1 MLNAYA
7 GARHMDSTLTFN
19 PAEKPTERKW
29 QRILSIYNESQA
41 NISAC
46 ITQLQA
52 AKEKQPD
59 AELGVAGLT
68 DLSEENNHQ
77 YQNQS
82 EQIKE
87 LQDQINVMPT
97 NAYLK
102 LLARWGMWAQME
114 KVHVAMDTEGQ
125 LSPNAR
131 TYTIILDA
139 LLNRRAQ
146 QNERRYAHAKDDL
159 STFMTPDD
167 FGNTARALWDEAVRR
182 FHPAIPSEDF
192 KPDPERQIDEELA
205 LLAMRAFLS
214 GRPTDQR
221 LATSLIPYIW
231 DLPEPTSALPA
242 SMTASMSAKSTE
254 RRTDTEIPHYMREIP
269 RLKPTIRS
277 ASSLLVMLGRANKVT
292 LAATWA
298 RHFISLPEL
307 RAKMDFQFVRSV
319 IHALGS
325 DGDIEKINE
334 IMSQY
339 QPPTG
344 KGGYHVY
351 IWENALMAA
360 RQRADFPAALD
371 AFRRMTH
378 LPWGTEDG
386 VPKEQRKP
394 YVWTRPAGK
403 EADAQGH
410 QYYKPDPIS
419 PTAKTLSLLFKAA
432 FGAKAPDMMDRN
444 ARKAFNVF
452 TAFSIPDLF
461 TIPESDYKRGKSID
475 MMSDSADAFEGEIHS
490 SLVHAAEW
498 RLALAKD
505 VARAIELMLERAQ
518 LTEKR
523 PLWELKEKMITVS
536 RTWGELLDP
545 KMRGR
550 LIGNPA
556 ALTSE
561 KKKGSEEYGMPAKG
575 PVKVKAVTQE
585 GEVSEQG
592 LEDDFGMKEEDW
604 QDEDGDFEMEEEEG
618 EVEVGGPKFRKNTVR
633 GRSRPQ

>member
-7 GARHMDSTLTFN
+7 GARHMDSALTFN
-19 PAEKPTERKW
+19 PAEKPNERKW

-46 ITQLQA
+46 ITQLQTS
-52 AKEKQPD
+52 KEKQPD
-59 AELGVAGLT
+59 AELGLAGET
-68 DLSEENNHQ
+68 DLTEEDNHQ
-77 YQNQS
+77 DQS
-82 EQIKE
+82 EKLAE
-87 LQDQINVMPT
+87 LRQQINVMPT

-102 LLARWGMWAQME
+102 LLGRWGMWAQME

-131 TYTIILDA
+131 TYTILLDA

-159 STFMTPDD
+159 PTIMTPDE
-167 FGNTARALWDEAVRR
+167 FGNTARTLWDEAVRR
-182 FHPAIPSEDF
+182 FHPAVPPEDF

-214 GRPTDQR
+214 GRPADQR
-221 LATSLIPYIW
+221 LATGLIPYIW

-242 SMTASMSAKSTE
+242 SMTASMSAKSGD
-254 RRTDTEIPHYMREIP
+254 RRSDVDIPHYMREIP
-269 RLKPTIRS
+269 RLKPTVRS

-307 RAKMDFQFVRSV
+307 RSKMDFQFVRSV

-334 IMSQY
+334 VMEQY

-344 KGGYHVY
+344 KSGYHVY

-360 RQRADFPAALD
+360 RQRADFPAAID

-394 YVWTRPAGK
+394 YVWTRPGGK
-403 EADAQGH
+403 EADPQGH
-410 QYYKPDPIS
+410 QYYKPDPIA

-444 ARKAFNVF
+444 SRKAFNVF
-452 TAFSIPDLF
+452 TAFPMSSFF
-461 TIPESDYKRGKSID
+461 TIPESDYKRGKTLD
-475 MMSDSADAFEGEIHS
+475 LMADSADAFEGEIHS

-498 RLALAKD
+498 RLTLAKD

-518 LTEKR
+518 PAEKR
-523 PLWELKEKMITVS
+523 PLWELKEKMIGIG

-556 ALTSE
+556 ALVSE
-561 KKKGSEEYGMPAKG
+561 KKKGSEEYGMPARG
-575 PVKVKAVTQE
+575 PAKEQAEVKEADDGE
-585 GEVSEQG
+585 GG
-592 LEDDFGMKEEDW
+592 LEEEFGMKEEDW
-604 QDEDGDFEMEEEEG
+604 EDEDGELEMEEEEE
-618 EVEVGGPKFRKNTVR
+618 EVVVGGPKFRKNTVK
-633 GRSRPQ
+633 GRTRPQ

>member
-7 GARHMDSTLTFN
+7 GARHMDSALTFN

-59 AELGVAGLT
+59 AELGLAGTT
-68 DLSEENNHQ
+68 DLSEDNNHL
-77 YQNQS
+77 NQS
-82 EQIKE
+82 DQVRE
-87 LQDQINVMPT
+87 LQEQINVMPT

-102 LLARWGMWAQME
+102 LLGRWGMWAQME

-131 TYTIILDA
+131 TYTILLDA

-159 STFMTPDD
+159 PSIMTLDD

-182 FHPAIPSEDF
+182 FHPAIPAEDL
-192 KPDPERQIDEELA
+192 KMDADRQIDEELA

-242 SMTASMSAKSTE
+242 SMTASMSAKPTG
-254 RRTDTEIPHYMREIP
+254 RRVDLEIPHYMREIP
-269 RLKPTIRS
+269 RLKPTVRS
-277 ASSLLVMLGRANKVT
+277 ASSLLVMLGRANKAT

-298 RHFISLPEL
+298 RHFISMPEL
-307 RAKMDFQFVRSV
+307 RSKMDFQFVRSV

-334 IMSQY
+334 VMEQY

-360 RQRADFPAALD
+360 RQRADFPAAMD

-394 YVWTRPAGK
+394 YVWSRPGGK

-410 QYYKPDPIS
+410 QYKKPDPVP

-432 FGAKAPDMMDRN
+432 FGAKSPDMMDRD

-452 TAFSIPDLF
+452 TAFPMSELF
-461 TIPESDYKRGKSID
+461 TIPESDYKRGKTINLL
-475 MMSDSADAFEGEIHS
+475 SDSADTFEGEVHS
-490 SLVHAAEW
+490 SLLHAAEW

-505 VARAIELMLERAQ
+505 VTRAIELMLDRAQ
-518 LTEKR
+518 TAEKR
-523 PLWELKEKMITVS
+523 PLWELKEKLIVVVQ
-536 RTWGELLDP
+536 TWGELLDP

-556 ALTSE
+556 ALTTE
-561 KKKGSEEYGMPAKG
+561 KKKASEEYGMPARG
-575 PVKVKAVTQE
+575 PVKEK
-585 GEVSEQG
+585 EVVQASEEN
-592 LEDDFGMKEEDW
+592 EDELDSELGMKEEDW
-604 QDEDGDFEMEEEEG
+604 EDKDGELEMEEDVVE
-618 EVEVGGPKFRKNTVR
+618 EVGGPKFRKNTVR